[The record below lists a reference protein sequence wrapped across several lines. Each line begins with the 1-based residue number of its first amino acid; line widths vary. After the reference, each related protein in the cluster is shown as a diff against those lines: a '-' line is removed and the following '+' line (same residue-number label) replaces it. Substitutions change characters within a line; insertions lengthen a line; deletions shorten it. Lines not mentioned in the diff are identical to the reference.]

1 MEARNMVFKLHH
13 FEELPEYVE
22 SAICS
27 RCKKDL
33 KKDVRIVEYWNVN
46 YPCSSDEEKLKR
58 FFGRKLTKKELISL
72 TLCDECGHNLVT
84 EFDGDMF
91 VLNDLTCRWRNGI
104 LKQK

>member
-1 MEARNMVFKLHH
+1 MVFKLHH
-13 FEELPEYVE
+13 FEEFPEYVE

-33 KKDVRIVEYWNVN
+33 RKDVQIVEYWNVN
-46 YPCSSDEEKLKR
+46 CLCSSDEEKLKK
-58 FFGRKLTKKELISL
+58 FLGRKLTKKELISL
-72 TLCDECGHNLVT
+72 ALCDECGHNLVA